1 MLCFPVFVCPSAS
14 CLLHVRTAY
23 EPRIDVTTLHRALCL
38 PAMPLRIRWGEGESS
53 VRNDGAQGVAT
64 QGLRPTRF
72 GEGESSVR
80 YDDAQGV
87 ATQGLSPTRFGAGHC
102 QGTACGGV
110 AYCTEHLFV
119 CLECGCF
126 PYCLVCVTRSH
137 GCRRPPRPP
146 PPPSSASGPYWCRL
160 RRGACQRREGCGT

>member
-1 MLCFPVFVCPSAS
+1 MLCFPVCCPSAS

-38 PAMPLRIRWGEGESS
+38 PAMPLRIRWGEDESS

-87 ATQGLSPTRFGAGHC
+87 ATQGLSPTRLGEDESSVRYDGA
-102 QGTACGGV
+102 QGV
-110 AYCTEHLFV
+110 ATQ
-119 CLECGCF
+119 G
-126 PYCLVCVTRSH
+126 
-137 GCRRPPRPP
+137 RRPTRLGEDE
-146 PPPSSASGPYWCRL
+146 SSARYDGV
-160 RRGACQRREGCGT
+160 